1 MRRSLICTTAVAT
14 FALTMTACADGG
26 GDTSVGRGAASG
38 PDGKPLRIGW
48 VNLEGG
54 TLSLPEAR
62 IGAEAGVAYVNGH
75 LDGVGGR
82 PVELVRCD
90 VDGSPEKSVDCANRM
105 AEEKVAFVLS
115 GIDPSGD
122 AMLPVLRSAGIP
134 IVGHGADGPA
144 QQTEK
149 NAMFF
154 GAAAPA
160 GLAAP
165 LTFFASQDIE
175 SFTYLMPDVKWSK
188 TITGQVLEPTAQGL
202 GMRQKTLDY
211 DIANPDWSSLAA
223 SAAAG
228 KPDLVGGPIF
238 TDDQCVALLGALR
251 AGGYTGKVFG
261 GACSGAVAKALGNEN
276 AAGLMTYTDMW
287 RVDARDDAPPA
298 KQKEIDT
305 YVSAMKEAGQETKAE
320 NVIAQAGFADVV
332 NLARILGKDPAG
344 AEGKDALAAIKKTV
358 RFDSFMGPTI
368 DCDGSA
374 WPGQSSCGNSVL
386 LYENQPDGSVKLV
399 SDGFVGVDASGA
411 GSAR

>member
-1 MRRSLICTTAVAT
+1 MCTTAVAV
-14 FALTMTACADGG
+14 FALTMTACADDG
-26 GDTSVGRGAASG
+26 GDRSVGKGAASG
-38 PDGKPLRIGW
+38 PGGKPLRIGW

-90 VDGSPEKSVDCANRM
+90 VDGSPEKSVDCANKM
-105 AEEKVAFVLS
+105 AEEKVGLVLS

-175 SFTYLMPDVKWSK
+175 SFTFLMPDVKWSK

-202 GMRQKTLDY
+202 GMRQKTLHY

-251 AGGYTGKVFG
+251 AGGYPGKVFG
-261 GACSGAVAKALGNEN
+261 GACSGAVAKALGTEN

-305 YVSAMKEAGQETKAE
+305 YVSAMKEAGQESKAE
-320 NVIAQAGFADVV
+320 NILAQAGFADVV
-332 NLARILGKDPAG
+332 NLARILGKDPAH
-344 AEGKDALAAIKKTV
+344 AEGKQALAAIKKTV

-374 WPGQSSCGNSVL
+374 WPGQSNCGNSVL

-399 SDGFVGVDASGA
+399 SDGFVGVDAGAA
-411 GSAR
+411 GSAG